1 MNPTL
6 AFAIVAA
13 IAGAGCGSTPMTS
26 SRDDERAPF
35 SLMRSEF
42 IFESAPFPSCHASTI
57 VHTDVGLVA
66 AWFGGEAE
74 GRPDVSIWTSRH
86 DGRSWSEPV
95 LVADGRQPDGSRH
108 PCWNPVLFQPRDGP
122 LLLFYKVGPRPN
134 SWWGMLTTS
143 INHGVDWSTPERLPE
158 GQLGPVRC
166 KPIELPDA
174 SILCGSST
182 EHDGWRVHMERTTD
196 LGKTWDRSGP
206 LNDAAEFGAIQP
218 TILAWPDGRVQ
229 ILNRSRQGWITECW
243 MGADWKTWSPM
254 RATALPNSSTGIDA
268 VLLRD
273 GRALLVY
280 NHTPRGRT
288 PLNLAVSRDGQAW
301 EQVLVLEDEPGEY
314 SYPAIIQAP
323 DGLVHVTYTWK
334 RQRIK
339 HVVVRL

>member
-1 MNPTL
+1 ML
-6 AFAIVAA
+6 
-13 IAGAGCGSTPMTS
+13 MTS
-26 SRDDERAPF
+26 S
-35 SLMRSEF
+35 
-42 IFESAPFPSCHASTI
+42 
-57 VHTDVGLVA
+57 
-66 AWFGGEAE
+66 
-74 GRPDVSIWTSRH
+74 
-86 DGRSWSEPV
+86 
-95 LVADGRQPDGSRH
+95 
-108 PCWNPVLFQPRDGP
+108 
-122 LLLFYKVGPRPN
+122 
-134 SWWGMLTTS
+134 
-143 INHGVDWSTPERLPE
+143 NHGVDWSTPERLPV

-166 KPIELPDA
+166 KPIELPDG

-196 LGKTWDRSGP
+196 LGKTWDRTGP

-218 TILAWPDGRVQ
+218 TILAWPDNRLQ

-254 RATALPNSSTGIDA
+254 RATVLPNSSTGIDA

-288 PLNLAVSRDGQAW
+288 PLNLAVSRDGQHW
-301 EQVLVLEDEPGEY
+301 EQVLVLENEPGEY
-314 SYPAIIQAP
+314 SYPAMIQTP

-339 HVVVRL
+339 HVVVQP